1 MSKEVEAETE
11 EPTEATEEPAS
22 KRKSWREFKG
32 VVEATEIDKLERL
45 SIFAGVNEYKGT
57 HLVFMAK
64 VTDKDYQRA
73 FFGMPAYVWEKAIPM
88 LQKYVKNI
96 AKIEKKAM
104 ADAVLVELKRLKELG
119 IDVAGLIEK
128 V

>member
-1 MSKEVEAETE
+1 MPEEIEAETE
-11 EPTEATEEPAS
+11 EPTEVAEEPATS
-22 KRKSWREFKG
+22 RKSWREFKN
-32 VVEATEIDKLERL
+32 VKEASEIDKLERL
-45 SIFAGVNEYKGT
+45 SVYAGVNEYKGS

-73 FFGMPAYVWEKAIPM
+73 FFGMPAYMWEKAIPV